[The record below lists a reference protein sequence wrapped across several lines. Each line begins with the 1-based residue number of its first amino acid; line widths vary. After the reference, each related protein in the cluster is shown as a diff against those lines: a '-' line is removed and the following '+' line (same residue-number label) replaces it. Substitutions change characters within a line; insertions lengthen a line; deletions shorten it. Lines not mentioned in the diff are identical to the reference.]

1 MHRHLDFYQ
10 SLTTTNKTLINNIEG
25 RSFCTYTSISVGK
38 IPSGITTGKETAVK
52 YILSKYPSYML
63 QQSVHLLSVWK
74 TTSFPKLMPT

>member
-74 TTSFPKLMPT
+74 TISFPKLMPT